1 MPLGNLTGMT
11 PEERALLLHWVDQA
25 LARIR

>member
-11 PEERALLLHWVDQA
+11 SDERALLGKW
-25 LARIR
+25 IREGAPLR